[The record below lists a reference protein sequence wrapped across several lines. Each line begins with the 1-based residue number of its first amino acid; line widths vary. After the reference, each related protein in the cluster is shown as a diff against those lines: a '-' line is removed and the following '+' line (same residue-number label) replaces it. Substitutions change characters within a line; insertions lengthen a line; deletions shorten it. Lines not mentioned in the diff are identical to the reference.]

1 MADADLITGYLAAL
15 RDSLA
20 GRPDIEDLVSEV
32 DDHLHCAAAGLQSRG
47 PDPESALRDV
57 LDRFGEATL
66 VARSLSTTA
75 SGGSVMPT
83 RLTRTAGTF
92 ALIASIAW
100 LVAAPTS
107 LIGAGSD
114 EWETHYFILALVV
127 FIAAACT
134 TVALVGLLRRAGGA
148 RAAVTV
154 AAMGLAVLGTLVLG
168 AVTWAWIL
176 GVGLLAIAAFATVLR
191 LRSARLGP
199 TISGVLLTVV
209 WPVGIAIGIALD
221 ALGVGPKDSNGDSY
235 IAQLIGFA
243 TGSLIFSAALPV
255 WPVAAKRE
263 GRRRIGDHGHRLTGD
278 REPAWGVICA

>member
-1 MADADLITGYLAAL
+1 MAHTDLITGYLAAL

-20 GRPDIEDLVSEV
+20 GRPDVEDLVSEV

-47 PDPESALRDV
+47 LDPESAQREV
-57 LDRFGEATL
+57 LNRFGEATL
-66 VARSLSTTA
+66 VARSLSTTS
-75 SGGSVMPT
+75 SGGLVMPT
-83 RLTRTAGTF
+83 RLTRAAGAF
-92 ALIASIAW
+92 ALLASIAW

-134 TVALVGLLRRAGGA
+134 TVALFGLLRRAGGA
-148 RAAVTV
+148 WDAVTV
-154 AAMGLAVLGTLVLG
+154 AAMALVILGTLVLG

-176 GVGLLAIAAFATVLR
+176 GVGLLAIAAVIAVLR

-199 TISGVLLTVV
+199 TIGGVLLTIA
-209 WPVGIAIGIALD
+209 WPVGIAIAIALD
-221 ALGVGPKDSNGDSY
+221 TLGVGPTDSYGDSY

-243 TGSLIFSAALPV
+243 TGSLIFSAALFLY
-255 WPVAAKRE
+255 
-263 GRRRIGDHGHRLTGD
+263 GRWLRSEKAVDVSETMAI
-278 REPAWGVICA
+278 A